1 MDLKEVV
8 EKTKCSCPHNTREG
22 ERGEIG
28 QGENNSSQCM
38 PCYLVGAKVIVVLH
52 CWILPFDVGIH
63 S

>member
-38 PCYLVGAKVIVVLH
+38 PCYLVGDFTAHFVWVI
-52 CWILPFDVGIH
+52 F
-63 S
+63 